1 MNRLEYVAALREL
14 ADYVEAHEF
23 PESKAAYFGGYE
35 DTFKAPNLEFDV
47 RNREDFVAFVKA
59 MGSFEKERD
68 SYSTGAKFELPSG
81 TYIKVETARENVCKK
96 IVVGQRFVEEQPER
110 VLAAIPAHHEDVVEW
125 ECPESFLK
133 LDQKEESNA

>member
-1 MNRLEYVAALREL
+1 MNRLEYVIALREL
-14 ADYVEAHEF
+14 ADYVESHEF
-23 PESKAAYFGGYE
+23 PERKTGYWGSIE
-35 DTFKAPNLEFDV
+35 DTFKAPNLEFDI
-47 RNREDFVAFVKA
+47 RNREDFVAFVRA

-81 TYIKVETARENVCKK
+81 TYVKVETARENVCKK

-110 VLAAIPAHHEDVVEW
+110 VLEAVPAHNEDIVEW
-125 ECPESFLK
+125 ECPESFLN